1 MGKEP
6 CIECQSNDKNGDDCK
21 VERAKCGH
29 MFHCHCITQWLQ
41 ARSVCPLCNRPWAGQ
56 QMDQPQTAPPP
67 AAAPAPPPAAAPA
80 PPPPP
85 GAAPAAAPAPAPAAA
100 PAAAPAPA
108 ANNPAAPP
116 VPPRAP

>member
-56 QMDQPQTAPPP
+56 QMDQPAQTAPPQVVGGVAP
-67 AAAPAPPPAAAPA
+67 APPPAAAAPAPPPAAAP
-80 PPPPP
+80 PR
-85 GAAPAAAPAPAPAAA
+85 GAD
-100 PAAAPAPA
+100 
-108 ANNPAAPP
+108 
-116 VPPRAP
+116 VGGITR